1 MKREL
6 VLILGGVR
14 SGKSRFA
21 QQLASS
27 SKGRVLFLA
36 TAQATDDEM
45 AERIAK
51 HKSSR
56 PATWRTVEEPLQI
69 ASALKSHAASSD
81 IVILDCLTVWL
92 GNMMSQDASASEEEA
107 LEEVERLLE
116 VYKTGSA
123 SLILVSGE
131 VGMGLVPPYPL
142 GRAFRDIQG
151 RINQK
156 LAQEADKVFFM
167 IAGIPLELKAPGA
180 PSTQ

>member
-1 MKREL
+1 MKKEL
-6 VLILGGVR
+6 ILILGGVR

-21 QQLASS
+21 QQLAGN

-56 PATWRTVEEPLQI
+56 PAEWLTIEEPLQI

-92 GNMMSQDASASEEEA
+92 GNMMSRDASASEEEA

-151 RINQK
+151 RINQR
-156 LAQEADKVFFM
+156 LAQEADRVVLM
-167 IAGIPLELKAPGA
+167 VAGIAVDVKK
-180 PSTQ
+180 

>member
-1 MKREL
+1 
-6 VLILGGVR
+6 
-14 SGKSRFA
+14 
-21 QQLASS
+21 
-27 SKGRVLFLA
+27 VLFLA

-56 PATWRTVEEPLQI
+56 PATWRTVEEPLEI
-69 ASALKSHAASSD
+69 ASVLKSHAASSD

-92 GNMMSQDASASEEEA
+92 GNMMSRDASASEEEA
-107 LEEVERLLE
+107 LKEVERLLE

-151 RINQK
+151 RINQR
-156 LAQEADKVFFM
+156 LAQEADRVVLM
-167 IAGIPLELKAPGA
+167 VAGIAVDVKK
-180 PSTQ
+180 

>member
-1 MKREL
+1 MKKEL
-6 VLILGGVR
+6 IVILGGVR

-21 QQLASS
+21 QQLAVSA
-27 SKGRVLFLA
+27 KGRVLFLA

-45 AERIAK
+45 AERIAR

-56 PATWRTVEEPLQI
+56 PAAWHTIEEPLQI
-69 ASALKSHAASSD
+69 ASALKSQASSSD
-81 IVILDCLTVWL
+81 IVILDCLTVWV
-92 GNMMSQDASASEEEA
+92 GNMMSRDANASGEET
-107 LEEVERLLE
+107 LEEIERLLK
-116 VYKTGSA
+116 VYKDGSA

-151 RINQK
+151 WINQK

-167 IAGIPLELKAPGA
+167 IAGIPLELKAQGS

>member
-1 MKREL
+1 MNKEL
-6 VLILGGVR
+6 ILILGGVR

-21 QQLASS
+21 QQLAGKA
-27 SKGRVLFLA
+27 KGRVLFLA

-45 AERIAK
+45 AERIAR
-51 HKSSR
+51 HKTSR
-56 PATWRTVEEPLQI
+56 PSTWHTVEEPLQI

-81 IVILDCLTVWL
+81 TVILDCLTVWL
-92 GNMMSQDASASEEEA
+92 GNMMSRDASASEEEA

-116 VYKTGSA
+116 VYKAGSA

-156 LAQEADKVFFM
+156 LAQEADRVFFM
-167 IAGIPLELKAPGA
+167 IAGIPLELKSQG
-180 PSTQ
+180 SSSIQ